1 MEKSVNSGS
10 VGLPLRR
17 AFSVSPV
24 DASSEPFKTPPLSP
38 LSNLV
43 GALHVTALEL
53 EMVQM
58 AGLNATLIQTFHCLQ
73 NDIKVNSKWRL
84 CHQLETNSNTS
95 NKIVL

>member
-1 MEKSVNSGS
+1 MARLGPP
-10 VGLPLRR
+10 G
-17 AFSVSPV
+17 FSASPV
-24 DASSEPFKTPPLSP
+24 DASSEPFKTPPRLSLSP
-38 LSNLV
+38 PLS
-43 GALHVTALEL
+43 GALHVSALEL